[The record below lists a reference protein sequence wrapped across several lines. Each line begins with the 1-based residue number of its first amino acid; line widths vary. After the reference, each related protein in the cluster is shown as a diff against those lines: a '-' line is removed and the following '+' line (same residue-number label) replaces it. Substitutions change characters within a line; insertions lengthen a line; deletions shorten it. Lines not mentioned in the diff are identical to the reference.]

1 MRLALH
7 APVVLPHVDTA
18 RVGKAW
24 RGYRPALRSAVLI
37 GASVIAAPVTLAW
50 LAYGA
55 WLTARDIDRDDTV

>member
-1 MRLALH
+1 
-7 APVVLPHVDTA
+7 
-18 RVGKAW
+18 
-24 RGYRPALRSAVLI
+24 LRSAVLI